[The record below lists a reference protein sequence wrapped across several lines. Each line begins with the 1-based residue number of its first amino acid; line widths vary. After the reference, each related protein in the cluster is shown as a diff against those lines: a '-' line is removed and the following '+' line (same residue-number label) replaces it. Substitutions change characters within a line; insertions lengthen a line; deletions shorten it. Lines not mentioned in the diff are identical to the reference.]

1 VIIDSGG
8 VIVPVK
14 FTDVLVSIIHILI
27 YFLNLCLTPN
37 SHEVSLLLYMVL
49 DQSAGVSWGHV
60 FLGWVGDF
68 DTGRREQMV
77 ESEGHREVNR
87 SRSL

>member
-1 VIIDSGG
+1 MLIDSAG

-14 FTDVLVSIIHILI
+14 FIDVWCSGVYDPYIDLLSEPVPH
-27 YFLNLCLTPN
+27 
-37 SHEVSLLLYMVL
+37 SHEVSLLLNMVL

-60 FLGWVGDF
+60 LGWVGVL

-77 ESEGHREVNR
+77 ESEGDREKTQR
-87 SRSL
+87 SE

>member
-14 FTDVLVSIIHILI
+14 FTNVSCSGVYDPYIDLLSEPVPH
-27 YFLNLCLTPN
+27 